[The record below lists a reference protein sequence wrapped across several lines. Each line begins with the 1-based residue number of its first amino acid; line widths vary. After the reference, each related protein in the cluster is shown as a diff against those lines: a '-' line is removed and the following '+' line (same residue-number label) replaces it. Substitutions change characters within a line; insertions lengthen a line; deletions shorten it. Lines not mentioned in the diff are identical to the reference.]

1 MRWYDS
7 VNGESRRA
15 TWLEA
20 GDKVLVLTGDNAC
33 YVASV
38 YPGGYLIDS
47 TPRNRYVVDACCGG
61 NIVAI
66 APLEDAL
73 HQFYVGVD
81 KRAGSV

>member
-1 MRWYDS
+1 MRWYNS
-7 VNGESRRA
+7 VNGESRREGR
-15 TWLEA
+15 LKD
-20 GDKVLVLTGDNAC
+20 GNKVLVLTGDSAC

-47 TPRNRYVVDACCGG
+47 TPRNCFVTDACRGG